1 MNKGGMIMRVYCD
14 ECGHEFDFGC
24 VKVKSKWIDK
34 GIQKKYYN
42 CSKCNHEFIVIITNA
57 EIRKMI
63 SKYKALRN
71 KYKDQFDADAALQEK
86 YTDYTEMPD
95 FEAELDKLT
104 AKYHDEFDQLTAWE
118 TNIDTQITTNSAEL
132 EEVNAYMESIKSML
146 SSNIQEDFN
155 YSLNG

>member
-1 MNKGGMIMRVYCD
+1 MAIANL
-14 ECGHEFDFGC
+14 HETLLSY
-24 VKVKSKWIDK
+24 KLRRNQLNLEITQLQSQKSLGTYSQADVQSLK
-34 GIQKKYYN
+34 
-42 CSKCNHEFIVIITNA
+42 SA
-57 EIRKMI
+57 ETR
-63 SKYKALRN
+63 ALRN

-104 AKYHDEFDQLTAWE
+104 AKYQDEFDQLTAWE

>member
-1 MNKGGMIMRVYCD
+1 MAIANL
-14 ECGHEFDFGC
+14 HETLLSY
-24 VKVKSKWIDK
+24 KLRRNQLNLEITQLQSQKSLGTYSQADVQSLK
-34 GIQKKYYN
+34 
-42 CSKCNHEFIVIITNA
+42 SA
-57 EIRKMI
+57 ETR
-63 SKYKALRN
+63 ALRN

-104 AKYHDEFDQLTAWE
+104 AKYQDEFDQLTAWE

-155 YSLNG
+155 YSLNS

>member
-1 MNKGGMIMRVYCD
+1 MAIANL
-14 ECGHEFDFGC
+14 HETLLSY
-24 VKVKSKWIDK
+24 KLRRNQLNLEITQLQSQKSLGTYSQADVQSLK
-34 GIQKKYYN
+34 
-42 CSKCNHEFIVIITNA
+42 SA
-57 EIRKMI
+57 ETR
-63 SKYKALRN
+63 ALRN

-104 AKYHDEFDQLTAWE
+104 AKYQDEFDQLTAWE

-155 YSLNG
+155 YGLNG

>member
-1 MNKGGMIMRVYCD
+1 MLVFWYFLYIWDCIF
-14 ECGHEFDFGC
+14 C
-24 VKVKSKWIDK
+24 IP
-34 GIQKKYYN
+34 
-42 CSKCNHEFIVIITNA
+42 
-57 EIRKMI
+57 
-63 SKYKALRN
+63 
-71 KYKDQFDADAALQEK
+71 ALQEK

-104 AKYHDEFDQLTAWE
+104 AKYQDEFDQLTAWE
-118 TNIDTQITTNSAEL
+118 TNIDTQITTDSAEL

>member
-1 MNKGGMIMRVYCD
+1 
-14 ECGHEFDFGC
+14 
-24 VKVKSKWIDK
+24 
-34 GIQKKYYN
+34 
-42 CSKCNHEFIVIITNA
+42 
-57 EIRKMI
+57 
-63 SKYKALRN
+63 
-71 KYKDQFDADAALQEK
+71 
-86 YTDYTEMPD
+86 MPD

-104 AKYHDEFDQLTAWE
+104 AKYQDEFDQLTAWE

>member
-1 MNKGGMIMRVYCD
+1 MAIANL
-14 ECGHEFDFGC
+14 HETLLSYNLRRNQLNLEITQLQSQ
-24 VKVKSKWIDK
+24 KSLGTYSQADVQSLK
-34 GIQKKYYN
+34 
-42 CSKCNHEFIVIITNA
+42 SA
-57 EIRKMI
+57 ETR
-63 SKYKALRN
+63 ALRN

-104 AKYHDEFDQLTAWE
+104 AKYQDEFDQLTAWE

>member
-1 MNKGGMIMRVYCD
+1 MAIANL
-14 ECGHEFDFGC
+14 HETLLSY
-24 VKVKSKWIDK
+24 KLRRNQLNLEITQLQSQKSLGTYSQADVQSLK
-34 GIQKKYYN
+34 
-42 CSKCNHEFIVIITNA
+42 SA
-57 EIRKMI
+57 ETR
-63 SKYKALRN
+63 ALRN

-104 AKYHDEFDQLTAWE
+104 AKYQDEFDQLTAWE

-132 EEVNAYMESIKSML
+132 EEVNVYMESIKSML